1 MNDDFSKF
9 DFDKVLKNLYST
21 DFFEDIKLDFNNG
34 ILSIVVKEYP
44 VINSITIEGEEKKV
58 RESVL
63 ERLQSKEKG
72 SFIKNILNEDIEI
85 IKKLYS
91 SIGHNFTSVEAKIE
105 NFTQGRVNLIFNVDK
120 GEMTSISKI
129 SFIGDKKGKR

>member
-1 MNDDFSKF
+1 MFKYITVFLLLIYSTSFAEIIKKIEVSGNKRVSEETIKVYGEVSVNDDFSKF

-44 VINSITIEGEEKKV
+44 VINSITIEGEEKKKV

-72 SFIKNILNEDIEI
+72 SFIKNILT
-85 IKKLYS
+85 KQL
-91 SIGHNFTSVEAKIE
+91 
-105 NFTQGRVNLIFNVDK
+105 
-120 GEMTSISKI
+120 
-129 SFIGDKKGKR
+129 